1 VVDKEEMLRTCNPLA
16 IIGVTLL
23 AVAMSA
29 AVFVLSSLV
38 FAGAVA
44 TAISVV
50 VFGWLWFWL
59 PLSRR

>member
-1 VVDKEEMLRTCNPLA
+1 M
-16 IIGVTLL
+16 TLL

-38 FAGAVA
+38 FAGALATVA
-44 TAISVV
+44 TAIAVV

-59 PLSRR
+59 PLSRRRRDRASHLAG